1 MSEDK
6 RIILVNNY
14 LKRNYVKEHD
24 LRILYL
30 SRKKFGR
37 GCFMFGTTPK
47 LLFYQIHTIA
57 MLVN

>member
-14 LKRNYVKEHD
+14 LKRNYVKEHN
-24 LRILYL
+24 LRFRYLRFIFDTIL
-30 SRKKFGR
+30 
-37 GCFMFGTTPK
+37 K
-47 LLFYQIHTIA
+47 LLFFQIHTIS